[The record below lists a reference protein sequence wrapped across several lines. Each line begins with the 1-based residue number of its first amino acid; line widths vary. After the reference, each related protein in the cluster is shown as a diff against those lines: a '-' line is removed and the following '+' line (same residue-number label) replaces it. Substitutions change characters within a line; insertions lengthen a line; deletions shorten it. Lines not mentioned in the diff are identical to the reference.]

1 MSSSQSIA
9 DFILEQAADAGRVA
23 LRRMFG
29 EYALY
34 CNAKTVA
41 LICDDQL
48 YMKPTKAGR
57 DYIGDVTE
65 GHPFPGA
72 KAWFLIDEDK
82 WEDADWL
89 CGLIRLTAAE
99 LPVPKTKAPK
109 AKSPKKKATPR
120 KTVKKQTKK

>member
-9 DFILEQAADAGRVA
+9 DFILEQAAGAGRVA
-23 LRRMFG
+23 TRRMFG

-48 YMKPTKAGR
+48 YMKPTKAGQE
-57 DYIGDVTE
+57 YIGDVTE
-65 GHPFPGA
+65 GRPFPGA

-89 CGLIRLTAAE
+89 CGLIVATAAA
-99 LPVPKTKAPK
+99 LPAPK
-109 AKSPKKKATPR
+109 AKTPKKKTTPR
-120 KTVKKQTKK
+120 KTVKKQTKT